1 MRRQSDRFALPTVRG
16 TPVELR
22 PRTAEHATVDSDREW
37 LRSVPRPW
45 AVDLFAGAGGLS
57 LGLQE
62 AGFRVIAA
70 ADHDE
75 RATQTHAANIAG
87 MAWTL
92 DLSEPATFI
101 ERLKQRG
108 VRDVDLVAGGPP
120 CQPFSRAGASKLR
133 SLVESGVRDSDHAR
147 IHLWQTFLGV
157 VDALKP
163 RAVLL
168 ENVPDMARWADGEIL
183 ADLMTA
189 LRERG
194 LQPDARVLNAWE
206 YGVPQ
211 HRARLF
217 VVATRGR
224 ALTWPRRRAFV
235 PLVDAI
241 GDLPVIPPAQR
252 EQELAYAGPPLTDFQ
267 KRARRGMTGH
277 RGKIVWDHCSRDV
290 RADDA
295 EAFALL
301 PQGGTY
307 IDLPTRLRRY
317 RSDIFDDK
325 YKRLSWD
332 DVSRTITA
340 HIAKDGYWYIHP
352 DQDRTLSI
360 REAARIQT
368 FPDHFRFAGHPT
380 VQLRQIGNAVP
391 PALAR
396 AVGRRV
402 MAALQTRHVRRPSAS
417 SRLSKWVPPADAVD
431 PWLAVEDPWLVLA
444 GELTLRHASPG
455 AMADGWTAL
464 MRSGR
469 TPRSTVASRR
479 RLDETL
485 AASGITP
492 ARRAMLGAVA
502 KSVVLNHGG
511 SVPVDETMLRELP
524 GVGESVAAAVR
535 TFGFNRRAVLLDAA
549 TKRLV
554 ARVSGRDSSSTWT
567 ARLELHRLA
576 AGEGPDRQF
585 NLKIRALTRSVCS
598 LDEPMCGECPVAGDC
613 RSFVA
618 NSRAKRGL
626 VAA

>member
-1 MRRQSDRFALPTVRG
+1 MPGRGGTIDGDR
-16 TPVELR
+16 
-22 PRTAEHATVDSDREW
+22 SW

-45 AVDLFAGAGGLS
+45 AIDLFAGAGGLS
-57 LGLQE
+57 LGLRE
-62 AGFRVIAA
+62 AGFSVIAA

-75 RATQTHAANIAG
+75 HATETHAANIPG
-87 MAWTL
+87 MAWTM
-92 DLSEPATFI
+92 DLSDPTTLI

-108 VRDVDLVAGGPP
+108 VRNVDLVAGGPP

-133 SLVESGVRDSDHAR
+133 SLEKGGIRESDHAR

-157 VDALKP
+157 VDALQP
-163 RAVLL
+163 GAVLL
-168 ENVPDMARWADGEIL
+168 ENVPDMVRWADGKIL
-183 ADLMTA
+183 VELMTA

-194 LQPDARVLNAWE
+194 LHPDARVLNAWE

-217 VVATRGR
+217 VVATKGR
-224 ALTWPRRRAFV
+224 ELIWPRRRAFV
-235 PLVDAI
+235 TLADAI
-241 GDLPVIPPAQR
+241 SDLPVIQPAQR
-252 EQELAYAGPPLTDFQ
+252 KQELAYSGPPWTEFQ
-267 KRARRGMTGH
+267 KRARRGMAVAHSG
-277 RGKIVWDHCSRDV
+277 IVWDHCSRDV

-307 IDLPTRLRRY
+307 IDLPARLRRY

-396 AVGRRV
+396 AVGQRV
-402 MAALQTRHVRRPSAS
+402 IAALQTRHVRRANAS
-417 SRLSKWVPPADAVD
+417 SRLSKWIPPADAVD
-431 PWLAVEDPWLVLA
+431 PWLAAEDPWLVLA
-444 GELTLRHASPG
+444 GELTLRRASPDAIAG
-455 AMADGWTAL
+455 GWTAL

-469 TPRSTVASRR
+469 TPRRTVASRR
-479 RLDETL
+479 RLDEAL

-492 ARRAMLGAVA
+492 AKRALLGAVA
-502 KSVVLNHGG
+502 ESVVLDYGG
-511 SVPVDETMLRELP
+511 SVPVSEAMLRELP

-554 ARVSGRDSSSTWT
+554 ARVSGRNCSSAWT
-567 ARLELHRLA
+567 ARLELYRLA

-585 NLKIRALTRSVCS
+585 NIKIRALTHSVCL
-598 LDEPMCGECPVAGDC
+598 LDQPACGACPVAGDC
-613 RSFVA
+613 RSFA
-618 NSRAKRGL
+618 AAHRAKRDL
-626 VAA
+626 VPA

>member
-1 MRRQSDRFALPTVRG
+1 
-16 TPVELR
+16 LR
-22 PRTAEHATVDSDREW
+22 PRTAELGANIQGDRKW
-37 LRSVPRPW
+37 LGGRRRPW

-62 AGFRVIAA
+62 AGFDVIAA

-75 RATQTHAANIAG
+75 RATETHAANLSG
-87 MAWTL
+87 MAWTM
-92 DLSEPATFI
+92 DLSKPTAFI

-108 VRDVDLVAGGPP
+108 VRRVDLVAGGPP

-133 SLVESGVRDSDHAR
+133 SLVKSGVRDSDHAR

-163 RAVLL
+163 RAVIL
-168 ENVPDMARWADGEIL
+168 ENVPDMVRWADGEIL
-183 ADLMTA
+183 VDLMTA

-217 VVATRGR
+217 VVATRR
-224 ALTWPRRRAFV
+224 CELTWPRTRA
-235 PLVDAI
+235 LVTLADAI
-241 GDLPVIPPAQR
+241 GDLPAIRPAQR
-252 EQELAYAGPPLTDFQ
+252 EQELTYTGPPLTDFQ
-267 KRARRGMTGH
+267 KRARRGMTGPQSA
-277 RGKIVWDHCSRDV
+277 IVWDHCSRDV

-295 EAFALL
+295 EAFAMLD
-301 PQGGTY
+301 QGGTY
-307 IDLPTRLRRY
+307 VDLPMRLRRY

-325 YKRLSWD
+325 YKRLAWD

-368 FPDHFRFAGHPT
+368 FPDRFRFAGHPT

-396 AVGRRV
+396 VVGGRVLAALNDTRRV
-402 MAALQTRHVRRPSAS
+402 RRASAS
-417 SRLSKWVPPADAVD
+417 SRLSRWVPSADAVD

-444 GELTLRHASPG
+444 GELTLRRASPG
-455 AMADGWTAL
+455 TIAAGWKAL
-464 MRSGR
+464 MQSAR
-469 TPRSTVASRR
+469 TPRTTVASRR
-479 RLDETL
+479 RLNETL
-485 AASGITP
+485 VASGITP
-492 ARRAMLGAVA
+492 ARRAMLEAVA
-502 KSVVLNHGG
+502 ECVMLEHGG
-511 SVPVDETMLRELP
+511 RVPIDEPTLRALP
-524 GVGESVAAAVR
+524 GVSESVAAAVR
-535 TFGFNRRAVLLDAA
+535 TFGFDRRAILLDAA

-554 ARVSGRDSSSTWT
+554 ARVSGRDCSSSWT

-576 AGEGPDRQF
+576 AGAGPDRQF
-585 NLKIRALTRSVCS
+585 NLKIRTLTRSICL
-598 LDEPMCGECPVAGDC
+598 LDEPACGECPVAGDC
-613 RSFVA
+613 RSFA
-618 NSRAKRGL
+618 GTHSAKRNP
-626 VAA
+626 VPA